1 MSVCTVQ
8 QHWKHT
14 HAHTY
19 THKQAQD
26 CSLLVAPRGY
36 TASPGQSSQSGP
48 KRGWILS
55 RCSFNFTNAHSN
67 VNGVQWQRILN
78 PSYEYSAQRQRR
90 GVCVCVANM
99 RELHEGAYITHDL
112 SLALM
117 GVFTEFSWYLNQRAG
132 RGDKTARMMSVSNYW
147 TFPYSPVPVWK
158 CLPQANA
165 EESPQ
170 SWEGKRETPRKH
182 THPHQPKSLKWGRNR
197 RASPR
202 PLSEMM

>member
-90 GVCVCVANM
+90 GVCVCVCGKY
-99 RELHEGAYITHDL
+99 EGAAWGGIHYTRL
-112 SLALM
+112 VS
-117 GVFTEFSWYLNQRAG
+117 GLNGSVHWIQLIFKSAG
-132 RGDKTARMMSVSNYW
+132 RKGRQDSENDERVELLNFPLFTCPRVEMSSTSERGRVA
-147 TFPYSPVPVWK
+147 TELRRK
-158 CLPQANA
+158 ERNA
-165 EESPQ
+165 TQ
-170 SWEGKRETPRKH
+170 
-182 THPHQPKSLKWGRNR
+182 THP
-197 RASPR
+197 SP
-202 PLSEMM
+202 SA